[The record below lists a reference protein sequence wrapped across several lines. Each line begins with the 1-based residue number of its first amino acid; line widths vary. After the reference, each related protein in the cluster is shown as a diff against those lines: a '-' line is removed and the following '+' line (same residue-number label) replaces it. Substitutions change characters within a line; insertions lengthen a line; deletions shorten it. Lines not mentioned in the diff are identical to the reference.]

1 MSTDHNLDELIRE
14 IEQIKARL
22 SRLESMGSPGRP
34 TIDAVK
40 LYAAK
45 IGLPVEEAVSFFHHY
60 EANGW
65 KVGRVPMKSYESALL
80 NWRKNWQ
87 EGVYRADKADAGK
100 PINSIFNLKTIL
112 ESKRS
117 ILAELRNRHAHEV
130 PGGSRRWDREDK
142 RNLAVKLTQEI
153 NQLTEKI
160 ANHET

>member
-1 MSTDHNLDELIRE
+1 MSTDHNFDELIRE
-14 IEQIKARL
+14 IDQIKARL
-22 SRLESMGSPGRP
+22 SRLESIGSPGRP

-45 IGLPVEEAVSFFHHY
+45 IGLPVEEAISFFHHY

-87 EGVYRADKADAGK
+87 EGVYRANGGTNGHPTLRDMQAILKAKETLVCD
-100 PINSIFNLKTIL
+100 
-112 ESKRS
+112 
-117 ILAELRNRHAHEV
+117 LRNKHSRER
-130 PGGSRRWDREDK
+130 PGGGRNWTDRQAQQQAFD
-142 RNLAVKLTQEI
+142 LFQEI
-153 NQLTEKI
+153 RQLTEKI

>member
-1 MSTDHNLDELIRE
+1 MSTDHNFDELIRE

-22 SRLESMGSPGRP
+22 SRLESIGTPGRP

-45 IGLPVEEAVSFFHHY
+45 IGLPVEEAISFFHHY

-65 KVGRVPMKSYESALL
+65 RVGRVPMKSYESALL

-87 EGVYRADKADAGK
+87 EGVYRANGGTNGHPTLRDMQAILKAKENVRA
-100 PINSIFNLKTIL
+100 N
-112 ESKRS
+112 
-117 ILAELRNRHAHEV
+117 LRNKHAFET
-130 PGGSRRWDREDK
+130 PGGGWRWEEEQFRLEAAQLSRDI
-142 RNLAVKLTQEI
+142 Q
-153 NQLTEKI
+153 QLTEKI

>member
-1 MSTDHNLDELIRE
+1 MSTDHNFDELIRE

-22 SRLESMGSPGRP
+22 SRLESIGTPGRP

-45 IGLPVEEAVSFFHHY
+45 IGLPVEEAISFFHHY

-87 EGVYRADKADAGK
+87 EGVYKSKNGNGLTLFG
-100 PINSIFNLKTIL
+100 IKTIL
-112 ESKRS
+112 EAKKTK
-117 ILAELRNRHAHEV
+117 LQALRNQHSHEM
-130 PGGSRRWDREDK
+130 PGGGRSWTDRQAQQ
-142 RNLAVKLTQEI
+142 RASVIAQEI